1 MYSVSVSAFLG
12 GSKPSRFGNVRGD
25 VAVSFS
31 CDPDI
36 AWKLVCLVFLYL
48 DNKFSPHAYLWKLH
62 AGRVSLYGVQGEV
75 CLMGFSTLILVIV
88 CSIVFDLV
96 TECIC
101 A

>member
-36 AWKLVCLVFLYL
+36 AWKLVCLVFQYL
-48 DNKFSPHAYLWKLH
+48 DNKFSPHV
-62 AGRVSLYGVQGEV
+62 GRVLLYGVQGEV
-75 CLMGFSTLILVIV
+75 CLMGFSTLILVMV
-88 CSIVFDLV
+88 CLIVFDLV
-96 TECIC
+96 TEC
-101 A
+101 